1 MKYLG
6 VKFDGQKIYPTKE
19 CCCQLVGK
27 IKRILQKTITLV
39 EREKELKKA
48 IAQWCG
54 YYAFTD
60 ITDSQIKMMNSAI
73 NYQIIKHNLKL
84 QKVEINVAISKARK
98 RQNNRFLKVFH
109 PMKYGVEYS
118 WLNIDEQF

>member
-1 MKYLG
+1 MEFIIFIFILKRGEFIMK
-6 VKFDGQKIYPTKE
+6 QNIEKE
-19 CCCQLVGK
+19 K
-27 IKRILQKTITLV
+27 EIIK
-39 EREKELKKA
+39 KELKKA

-60 ITDSQIKMMNSAI
+60 ITNSQIKMMNSAI